1 MSKKR
6 FRKLLAPAL
15 LIGALLIASVVC
27 KAQETQIRGF
37 AEVLTGYLDTTDR
50 VSFGL
55 GEQDLFITS
64 ELTDRISF
72 LGETVFK
79 FSASSPTLFD
89 ISIERIVVK
98 YNIAG
103 NHNIL
108 VGKHHTPINYWND
121 TYHHGRVFFPTIF
134 RPDMFGDHFIPLH
147 TTGISIQGHDLG
159 GLRFGYDLMVGN
171 GIGSGEVSDNDAAK
185 SITAAVH
192 IKPVDKLRIGI
203 SFYSDHIS
211 KGAKDAHASSTV
223 PVTVDQMLYSGSVA
237 YFGKRFEVLA
247 EGTMAMDHTDS
258 TGSKQS
264 MSSYAYAGV
273 RLKQFIPYVR
283 FDYSHVPDGELFF
296 HADTKTTFTGGI
308 RYEINYLT
316 VIKLEYGHT
325 ETDMDKAETVTA
337 QLAIGF

>member
-1 MSKKR
+1 MNNQS
-6 FRKLLAPAL
+6 RKFNARALWLMVLLF
-15 LIGALLIASVVC
+15 SFSVC

-37 AEVLTGYLDTTDR
+37 AEVLAGYNSTNER

-64 ELTDRISF
+64 ELTDRFSF

-79 FSASSPTLFD
+79 YSPSSPTLFD

-98 YNIAG
+98 YNVAG

-121 TYHHGRVFFPTIF
+121 TYHHGRVFFPTIY

-159 GLRFGYDLMVGN
+159 GLKFGYDLMIGN
-171 GIGSGEVSDNDAAK
+171 GIGSNEVSDNDNNK

-192 IKPVDKLRIGI
+192 IKPAEHLRVGL
-203 SFYSDHIS
+203 SLYSDKIS
-211 KGAKDAHASSTV
+211 KGSKDAHATDVV
-223 PVTVDQMLYSGSVA
+223 PADVEQFLYSGSVA
-237 YFGKRFEVLA
+237 YFGKRFEALA
-247 EGTMAMDHTDS
+247 EATIAMDHTDS

-264 MSSYAYAGV
+264 ISGYAYAGV

-283 FDYSHVPDGELFF
+283 FDYSRVPEGELFF
-296 HADTKTTFTGGI
+296 HHDEKTSFTGGI

-325 ETDMDKAETVTA
+325 ENDAAKIDMVTA